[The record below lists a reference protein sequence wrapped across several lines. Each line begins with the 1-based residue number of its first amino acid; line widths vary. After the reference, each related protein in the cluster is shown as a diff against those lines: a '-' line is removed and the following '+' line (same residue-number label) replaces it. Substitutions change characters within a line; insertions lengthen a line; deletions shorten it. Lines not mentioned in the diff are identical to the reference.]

1 MSRKRKGTP
10 IANGHAVIIKA
21 MEKLHKKRLITL
33 ATPTARSKEDK
44 SNISTVVPG
53 FMAKILF
60 PNGYR
65 EMKEVEQ
72 LIRKSSLEWT
82 VVRIIN
88 PNVKHVKNEIGY
100 SYGDKPAKMAVSR
113 ENVGEFMYRTAID
126 NTHIRKMPIVFNK

>member
-1 MSRKRKGTP
+1 
-10 IANGHAVIIKA
+10 
-21 MEKLHKKRLITL
+21 
-33 ATPTARSKEDK
+33 
-44 SNISTVVPG
+44 
-53 FMAKILF
+53 MAKILF